1 LLYKQICVILL
12 PSTEVVKMLE
22 FIVLGQIPGTN
33 IVLNFSWIVGIAT
46 VAVGLGIVKH
56 EYTQR
61 HTSQQ
66 VSIEEMAI

>member
-1 LLYKQICVILL
+1 
-12 PSTEVVKMLE
+12 MLE

-33 IVLNFSWIVGIAT
+33 IVLNFSWIVAIAT
-46 VAVGLGIVKH
+46 LTISMGLVKH

-61 HTSQQ
+61 YLAQQ

>member
-1 LLYKQICVILL
+1 VVI
-12 PSTEVVKMLE
+12 EMLE

-33 IVLNFSWIVGIAT
+33 IVLNFSWIVAIAT
-46 VAVGLGIVKH
+46 LTISMGLLKH

-61 HTSQQ
+61 HLAQQ